1 MRCFVVIDS
10 EGHIVRLLYLNRH
23 DKVSHHQK
31 TTHGID
37 GLLQRRAGHQT
48 KFVRPQPPGC
58 GRLIGSTSTRDV
70 EHSTHLTLRVEKLVY
85 EVIQTAYRAFDVHPT
100 SFTAASGVEMTRTRA
115 LERSW
120 VSSEIAAKV
129 AV

>member
-1 MRCFVVIDS
+1 MRCFVVIDL
-10 EGHIVRLLYLNRH
+10 EGRIVRLLYLNRH
-23 DKVSHHQK
+23 DKVSHRQK

-37 GLLQRRAGHQT
+37 GLPQRRAGHQT
-48 KFVRPQPPGC
+48 KFVRSQPPSY
-58 GRLIGSTSTRDV
+58 GRLIRSTSTQDV
-70 EHSTHLTLRVEKLVY
+70 ERSTHLTLRVEKLVY
-85 EVIQTAYRAFDVHPT
+85 DVIQTACCAFDVHPN
-100 SFTAASGVEMTRTRA
+100 SFTAASGVEMTRTRM